1 MHRHNE
7 AREVPYPAGKM
18 FELVADI
25 ERYPEFVPWCKA
37 ARIRSRSPAG
47 NGEVL
52 IADLVVAI
60 KGFRE
65 TLVSKVTLERD
76 EGRIVVRYV
85 DGPLKRLHSEWRFLD
100 CGNDRSR
107 IEYVS
112 EFEFRYRFLTAFAG
126 LFLDHAVSEVI
137 AAFET
142 RARSEFS
149 SGA

>member
-1 MHRHNE
+1 M
-7 AREVPYPAGKM
+7 PYAAGKM

-25 ERYPEFVPWCKA
+25 ERYPEFIPWCRA

-65 TLVSKVTLERD
+65 TLVSKVTLKRD

-85 DGPLKRLHSEWRFLD
+85 DGPLKLMHSEWRFLD
-100 CGNDRSR
+100 RGHNRSR
-107 IEYVS
+107 VEYVS
-112 EFEFRYRFLTAFAG
+112 EFEFRSRFLTAFAG
-126 LFLDHAVSEVI
+126 VFLDYAVSEVV

-142 RARSEFS
+142 RARTEFS
-149 SGA
+149 SGTQPSVSGRSR